1 MCWSLPLSTISDQEP
16 SLRKQIRV
24 TIITKNTEKLKDVS
38 NTVECGLLAS
48 LISLLLNQC
57 RVLQFLNIVLA
68 GLHAKLKGKHG
79 DGYEK
84 KSCAVCSGLDMVQ
97 IHLLNIIFKDEGTA
111 EVSKTL
117 VKQVKQVYNDQ
128 PLGMMA

>member
-1 MCWSLPLSTISDQEP
+1 MDFVLRSL
-16 SLRKQIRV
+16 SLD
-24 TIITKNTEKLKDVS
+24 NL
-38 NTVECGLLAS
+38 GAS
-48 LISLLLNQC
+48 VDLC

-117 VKQVKQVYNDQ
+117 VKKTHQIK
-128 PLGMMA
+128 

>member
-1 MCWSLPLSTISDQEP
+1 MIISGHP
-16 SLRKQIRV
+16 
-24 TIITKNTEKLKDVS
+24 
-38 NTVECGLLAS
+38 
-48 LISLLLNQC
+48 LNQC
-57 RVLQFLNIVLA
+57 RVLQLLNIVLA

-117 VKQVKQVYNDQ
+117 VKKPSESKDGHAFLTSVCYLIAEMVRRGEKIDS
-128 PLGMMA
+128 

>member
-38 NTVECGLLAS
+38 NTVECGLLVSAS

-117 VKQVKQVYNDQ
+117 VIQV
-128 PLGMMA
+128 